1 LERKQTNN
9 KRGNRLLNERLIT
22 MNNETKIYILSALVM
37 LAVGYAC
44 LMIGLDREIER
55 EKIQTQSW
63 KDQGYPIGE

>member
-1 LERKQTNN
+1 
-9 KRGNRLLNERLIT
+9 

-37 LAVGYAC
+37 LAVGYAF

-55 EKIQTQSW
+55 EKIQTQTW